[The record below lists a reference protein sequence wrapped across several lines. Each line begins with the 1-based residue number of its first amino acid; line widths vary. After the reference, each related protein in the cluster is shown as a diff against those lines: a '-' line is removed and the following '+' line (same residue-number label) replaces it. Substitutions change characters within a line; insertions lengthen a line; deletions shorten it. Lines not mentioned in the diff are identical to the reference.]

1 MLILPWYQM
10 IYLFILPL
18 NFSNILFLSDINTL
32 ILKQDNGSI
41 LLTVPSPFRR
51 HELQTESMIRYPIL
65 VFSIL
70 FLSTAQGVYAQSGDA
85 QITEAFF
92 RQYALDP
99 MKAFDYAFSTNKWMD
114 RNQDAVENLKNQYNQ
129 LLPLIGTYY
138 GYDLISEKSMGD
150 HLKVSSFMLRY
161 DRQPM
166 RLTFVF
172 YKPKDQWQ
180 VQNLKYDDK
189 LPEELEEAA
198 KKNN

>member
-1 MLILPWYQM
+1 MQDVGNRLLYISIASLQPLIPATPMNRYIIVALG
-10 IYLFILPL
+10 ILS
-18 NFSNILFLSDINTL
+18 FSLSPGL
-32 ILKQDNGSI
+32 
-41 LLTVPSPFRR
+41 R
-51 HELQTESMIRYPIL
+51 
-65 VFSIL
+65 
-70 FLSTAQGVYAQSGDA
+70 AQSGDA
-85 QITEAFF
+85 RITEEFF
-92 RQYALDP
+92 RQYGLDP

-189 LPEELEEAA
+189 LPEELEEAS
-198 KKNN
+198 KKEH